1 MNYMNAIANKIAAAA
16 QMSIQTSK
24 PVALSGLDFEAVS
37 DALARFPGVSSA
49 LVGSTMRATGT
60 LRGQTFRI
68 VFR

>member
-16 QMSIQTSK
+16 QMSAQANK
-24 PVALSGLDFEAVS
+24 PVALRGLDFEAVS
-37 DALARFPGVSSA
+37 DVLARFPGASSA
-49 LVGSTMRATGT
+49 LVGSTMRVTGT